1 MNPLNPRKYLYML
14 ALIFLLAAAG
24 IQLKTICMTCGRVMN
39 LKKQAGTSEW
49 FRRQQ
54 LSEES
59 LKKLKEVS
67 QQTGLSVGELLAA
80 WMPAGHFRLLDG
92 EDLTSNSYFK
102 WDACFL
108 RYRLEEYRELK
119 GLYQAIWDDLKYF
132 PVSTKVTYED
142 SWMFERNYR
151 GKRGHEGTDL
161 MPPENKSGSYPV
173 FSMTDGVIEKIGWLE
188 IGGYRMGIRSPHGGY
203 FYYAHLS
210 GYAEDFQEGEAIQA
224 GDMIGFMGDTGYGT
238 EGTRGRFDVHLHL
251 GIYVRTKEKPEVS
264 VNPYW
269 ILKSLEGQKLKY
281 RYQM

>member
-1 MNPLNPRKYLYML
+1 MSRGLGDVYK
-14 ALIFLLAAAG
+14 
-24 IQLKTICMTCGRVMN
+24 
-39 LKKQAGTSEW
+39 
-49 FRRQQ
+49 RQ
-54 LSEES
+54 
-59 LKKLKEVS
+59 
-67 QQTGLSVGELLAA
+67 
-80 WMPAGHFRLLDG
+80 
-92 EDLTSNSYFK
+92 
-102 WDACFL
+102 
-108 RYRLEEYRELK
+108 
-119 GLYQAIWDDLKYF
+119 IWDDLKYF

-142 SWMFERNYR
+142 SWMFERNYG

-188 IGGYRMGIRSPHGGY
+188 KGGYRMGIRSPHGGY